1 MNRAEPVIE
10 EASLER
16 ASAEEIA
23 FIKQIGIF
31 SDLSD
36 DQVDRLLGIVT
47 RKTFR
52 QGEAIIKEGETG
64 DTMYILLDGTVEI
77 SKSLTMK
84 VGRHAFE
91 QMEKSFI
98 RLEGKHHA
106 CFGEMG
112 MLQQDER
119 SATVVAVTDCLVFE
133 VTQDDF
139 DRYCEADPL
148 AGYRIVKKIAQVVSG
163 RLRGVNKD
171 VLKLTTALSLALAR

>member
-1 MNRAEPVIE
+1 MGQAEPAV
-10 EASLER
+10 R
-16 ASAEEIA
+16 AVPSGGVSAEEIA
-23 FIKQIGIF
+23 FVKQIRIF
-31 SDLSD
+31 SDLSK
-36 DQVDRLLGIVT
+36 DQVERLLKIVT
-47 RKTFR
+47 RKTFKE
-52 QGEAIIKEGETG
+52 GEAVIKEGEMG

-119 SATVVAVTDCLVFE
+119 SATIVAITDVVVFE
-133 VTQDDF
+133 VTREDF
-139 DRYCEADPL
+139 ERYCADDSL
-148 AGYRIVKKIAQVVSG
+148 AGYQIIRQIAQVVSE
-163 RLRGVNKD
+163 RLRTENKN